1 MGWKALKITA
11 DTNVLLRSVLQ
22 DHPSQGPLATKTLHN
37 AELVAI
43 SLSVLCEYV
52 WVLRRTYKEPASAVA
67 DSIERLISSHNIT
80 VNKPAVE
87 AGLATLRAGGDF
99 ADGVVAHE
107 GQWLGAETFLTFD
120 TKAVALLNS
129 QGIQAMLLS

>member
-1 MGWKALKITA
+1 MGGQALKFTA

-22 DHPSQGPLATKTLHN
+22 DEPHQGQSAVRALRD

-43 SLSVLCEYV
+43 PLPVLCEYV
-52 WVLRRTYKEPASAVA
+52 WVLRRSYKESASVVA
-67 DSIERLISSHNIT
+67 DSIALLISSPNVA

-120 TKAVALLNS
+120 TQAAALLNS
-129 QGIQAMLLS
+129 RSISATLLS

>member
-1 MGWKALKITA
+1 MKITA

-22 DHPSQGPLATKTLHN
+22 DDPHQGPLATKTLDR

-43 SLSVLCEYV
+43 PLPVLCEYV
-52 WVLRRTYKEPASAVA
+52 WVLRRTYKESASAVA
-67 DSIERLISSHNIT
+67 DSIERLVSSPNVA

-87 AGLATLRAGGDF
+87 AGLAMLRAGGDF

-107 GQWLGAETFLTFD
+107 GQWLGAQTFLTFD
-120 TKAVALLNS
+120 TKATTLLNA
-129 QGIQAMLLS
+129 QDIPATLLS

>member
-1 MGWKALKITA
+1 LKITA

-22 DHPSQGPLATKTLHN
+22 DHPYQGPLATKTLN
-37 AELVAI
+37 DAELVAI
-43 SLSVLCEYV
+43 PLSVLCEYV

-67 DSIERLISSHNIT
+67 DSLVQLLSSHNVA

-99 ADGVVAHE
+99 ADGVVAYE
-107 GQWLGAETFLTFD
+107 GQWLGAETFMTFD
-120 TKAVALLNS
+120 AKATTLLKA
-129 QGIQAMLLS
+129 QGIPATLLS

>member
-1 MGWKALKITA
+1 MKITA

-22 DHPSQGPLATKTLHN
+22 DDPLQGPLATKTLSQ
-37 AELVAI
+37 ADLIAI
-43 SLSVLCEYV
+43 PLPVLCEYV
-52 WVLRRTYKEPASAVA
+52 WVLQSTYKESASVVA
-67 DSIERLISSHNIT
+67 DSIERLLSGPNIA

-99 ADGVVAHE
+99 ANGVVAHE

-120 TKAVALLNS
+120 AKAVALLNS
-129 QGIQAMLLS
+129 QGIPSRLLS

>member
-1 MGWKALKITA
+1 MGRKALKITA

-22 DHPSQGPLATKTLHN
+22 DDPYQGPLATKTLNH
-37 AELVAI
+37 ADLIAI
-43 SLSVLCEYV
+43 PLPVLCEYV
-52 WVLRRTYKEPASAVA
+52 WVLRRTYKESSSVVA
-67 DSIERLISSHNIT
+67 DSIERLLSSPNIA

-120 TKAVALLNS
+120 AKAVTLLNS
-129 QGIQAMLLS
+129 QGIPATLLS